1 MNYLTES
8 EILDLH
14 RRIIARRGGSLGVR
28 DWHALQSSVAQP
40 FQTFGGEDVYPS
52 PEEEVAALG

>member
-1 MNYLTES
+1 VNYLTES